1 MERVL
6 CIPLGL
12 IVERR
17 TLESIW
23 QHYSWRPSGVLV
35 GTSRL
40 RTGTLLWG
48 SAEASYYFAGAG
60 TLSLY
65 PTDVPSYR
73 ENLTQIPPRLYVV
86 LAARGYGRDDEPPG
100 LHLLT
105 AAPDEAQSYLDGG
118 DPGLVDGIPMPRPLR
133 DLIAAYVDEYDQG
146 DADAQRT
153 RRRPVSFNI
162 ARSNGRPA

>member
-1 MERVL
+1 MDRVL

-17 TLESIW
+17 KIESMW
-23 QHYSWRPSGVLV
+23 QRYAWRPSGVLL
-35 GTSRL
+35 GTARL
-40 RTGTLLWG
+40 RTGNLLWG
-48 SAEASYYFAGAG
+48 TQEAAYFFAGSG

-73 ENLTQIPPRLYVV
+73 ENLGQQPPRVYVV
-86 LAARGYGRDDEPPG
+86 MTARSSRDDEPPS
-100 LHLLT
+100 LHLFT
-105 AAPDEAQSYLDGG
+105 AAPDEAQSYLEG

-133 DLIAAYVDEYDQG
+133 DLVAAYIDEYDQVGGG
-146 DADAQRT
+146 DPRQ

-162 ARSNGRPA
+162 ARVNGRPA